1 MAVTPNSLIT
11 PQTPKTGGCNFQSA
25 DGSNFK
31 TLFTAGPAGA
41 KVIGCIMGGFEST
54 LLPVRIGVMKTVG
67 GFHYSFGTTYYF
79 PSAAYNT
86 GRPSIDLMAPSVM
99 PWLPVDSDGQRYIL
113 LEPNDMLSAAVP
125 SGGVTGAIQVFTW
138 GMDFA
143 TGVANSIITPQ
154 KPRAGSASVASTDAL
169 TPKTFFTAGP
179 NGSKVMAVSVSQNDG
194 VVHDV
199 QLFAN
204 PSGYQQPISV
214 GTLGIVAGWDLPA
227 DRMPCDAFSKNS
239 IPGLSVDANG
249 QRYLLLGPNEVLQFR
264 PLVAMAAG
272 TSMLCIGYG
281 EDF

>member
-11 PQTPKTGGCNFQSA
+11 PQTPKTGATNFQSA
-25 DGSNFK
+25 DGTNFK

-54 LLPVRIGVMKTVG
+54 LQSVRIGVMKTVG

-79 PSAAYNT
+79 PSAGYNNA
-86 GRPSIDLMAPSVM
+86 RPSIDLMAPSVM

-154 KPRAGSASVASTDAL
+154 KPRAGAVNVASTDGTNL
-169 TPKTFFTAGP
+169 KVFFTAGP

-204 PSGYQQPISV
+204 GIPISV
-214 GTLGIVAGWDLPA
+214 ATLGIVAGWDMSA

-249 QRYLLLGPNEVLQFR
+249 QRYLLLGPSENLSCR

-272 TSMLCIGYG
+272 TSMLCVGYG